1 MPRLKFSE
9 TGFMAVLKTRI
20 KISRN
25 DLYLKT
31 SHRFSF
37 MLNKVHV
44 QLLRTVTHSSA
55 TNNKIMMR
63 QLGCSVIRLKREK
76 RREVITT
83 PGHYNPKQNNLS
95 RLAACQCQNCSKP
108 EHGITE
114 LYAKARAAV
123 WNSLLEL
130 TCIHLEME
138 RYDIIEQ
145 IKPQN
150 SYIRDLLLDDHCW
163 NFIVK
168 QCKRLPPQSVV
179 STYILPF
186 GNSVFI

>member
-55 TNNKIMMR
+55 T
-63 QLGCSVIRLKREK
+63 Q
-76 RREVITT
+76 
-83 PGHYNPKQNNLS
+83 QNNVEAVGVLS
-95 RLAACQCQNCSKP
+95 DQTQTGK
-108 EHGITE
+108 TE
-114 LYAKARAAV
+114 RSNHHAR
-123 WNSLLEL
+123 SL
-130 TCIHLEME
+130 
-138 RYDIIEQ
+138 
-145 IKPQN
+145 
-150 SYIRDLLLDDHCW
+150 
-163 NFIVK
+163 
-168 QCKRLPPQSVV
+168 
-179 STYILPF
+179 
-186 GNSVFI
+186 